1 MKTLKQ
7 IAKAMAGGSLLA
19 AAAVAPQAHAH
30 KNHDHGG
37 AADSRMQ
44 QLEDQL
50 RLLKR
55 ELADLKAH
63 QEGHHQQMME
73 LEEWKQQAGA
83 EIGEHPKHDNLLFF
97 RGGYAR
103 LMSDRAQDVLPSVG
117 TRAAKGQNGFYI
129 GAGFEHNLSHDI
141 FGLTEGTM
149 LDGTDLLG
157 EVMFEYKRFAQGH
170 GLLKDD
176 ANPVPAVTAA
186 VGGPVEQSETSTV
199 TQFTISAAPKIRFL
213 RDSIIRPWII
223 PVGFAVHVVSP
234 PSDGVTVFNPGL
246 MFGAGAEVNIWKNFY
261 AGADFRYHVTP
272 GSDSSLSGVED
283 TDTDGL
289 TAGGYIGFGF

>member
-1 MKTLKQ
+1 MKTLKH

-37 AADSRMQ
+37 GAASRMQ

-73 LEEWKQQAGA
+73 LEEWKQQAGV
-83 EIGEHPKHDNLLFF
+83 EIGAHPKHDNLLFF

-103 LMSDRAQDVLPSVG
+103 LMTDRGKDVLPSPNSS
-117 TRAAKGQNGFYI
+117 AAKGQNGFYI

-157 EVMFEYKRFAQGH
+157 EVMFEYKRFAQGNS
-170 GLLKDD
+170 LLTDSD
-176 ANPVPAVTAA
+176 QGVVVTQLAPNKA
-186 VGGPVEQSETSTV
+186 PETSTV

-246 MFGAGAEVNIWKNFY
+246 MFGAGAEVNLWKNFY

-272 GSDSSLSGVED
+272 GSESSLSGVED